1 MKNTSVTQLEQV
13 IAKQEAMIADLSRLT
28 RDLSKQNLSL
38 TTQVCDYQLQRVGIK
53 KQDLQKKIIYGVVQF
68 TPNYN

>member
-1 MKNTSVTQLEQV
+1 MQKTSVTQLEQM

-28 RDLSKQNLSL
+28 RDLAKQNSTL
-38 TTQVCDYQLQRVGIK
+38 TTQVCDYQLIRVGIK
-53 KQDLQKKIIYGVVQF
+53 KEDLQKKIICGVVQF